1 MERKQSVFAEECYK
15 TPQLQRKS
23 NDEDADYKESPYYIR
38 QKIEIGVVAERVG
51 APWVKFVLIT
61 ILIVYAY
68 GAMSLKY
75 ASAAQCL
82 YQGISFLLYGSENE
96 ILQYMPNAYYY
107 GIAVFGTLCIMFSFG
122 DIENSKNL

>member
-1 MERKQSVFAEECYK
+1 M
-15 TPQLQRKS
+15 
-23 NDEDADYKESPYYIR
+23 
-38 QKIEIGVVAERVG
+38 VAERVG

-82 YQGISFLLYGSENE
+82 YQGISFLIYGSENE
-96 ILQYMPNAYYY
+96 ILNYMPNAYCY
-107 GIAVFGTLCIMFSFG
+107 GIAVFGTLCIMFSFE
-122 DIENSKNL
+122 DIENSKNLQVFSVIMRFVVITMMYFGTVFYLVKDGPNEQPVFNWST